1 MEWGRKLPHFFMEK
15 PTGEFFSTLGQY
27 VYQYI
32 NRDTLVPYYTGK
44 GNGDRCWAHVIDKE
58 FNPEDC
64 FIVARNLE
72 RFEDKKDWQSFLL
85 ESYLISTHNPE
96 NNSVSGH
103 YKECFVMA
111 SLSSM
116 LAEFESE
123 QYDNFSALPDWFI
136 DNYDVFRGRVR
147 ELKLSAASTFVLSN
161 SYNQM
166 YMMFYWNPI
175 DDEEPIK
182 VTFEINLQEKHPK
195 LEERKNITIKWLSK
209 QGYKNP
215 TQDGKV
221 QKIAVNVNNIDDVIT
236 LWNEFWS

>member
-1 MEWGRKLPHFFMEK
+1 
-15 PTGEFFSTLGQY
+15 
-27 VYQYI
+27 
-32 NRDTLVPYYTGK
+32 
-44 GNGDRCWAHVIDKE
+44 
-58 FNPEDC
+58 
-64 FIVARNLE
+64 
-72 RFEDKKDWQSFLL
+72 
-85 ESYLISTHNPE
+85 
-96 NNSVSGH
+96 
-103 YKECFVMA
+103 MA
-111 SLSSM
+111 SG
-116 LAEFESE
+116 
-123 QYDNFSALPDWFI
+123 NFSALPDWFI